1 MHTSRK
7 KLVSPL
13 VTLSSI
19 VALAGS
25 ATFTWAESM
34 VLEEIVVEAQKKV
47 ETVTE
52 TPMTINAI
60 SGEQFEK
67 YASFNFQDVAR
78 TTPALSFDVGVTPDI
93 RMRGVSTVTLAAVSL
108 RTTIYQDGA
117 LIEQPRTI
125 FDPQYDIERFEVLKG
140 PQGTLYGKSS
150 PTGAINIRT
159 KNPSLSE
166 TDGYLSGSIGQ
177 RDLINTQFGVSVP
190 IIEDQLAVRV
200 AAIYDDNETYGT
212 ENVAT
217 GREAHS
223 RASGT
228 RVTFLWEPS
237 DNFSGRFSYQYREK
251 KDNPFYTNDGAGFD
265 FRDDKLNTNLNDSNN
280 YIDQLSILELNYG
293 INDNL
298 SIVSVTAYQ
307 EQSFDNYQDIDGVI
321 GSVNPGTGP
330 GQSLVG
336 SEQFTNA
343 EISPQIQEDLRL
355 ISEDND
361 IWDWQMGLYYQ
372 RTGSLTNVN
381 VTTYNASALSY
392 LDVNTT
398 LLSIQEN
405 YALYTHN
412 TFKINDDFNIIA
424 GLRYQQSRR
433 FTSQPTV
440 VNTKNGGL
448 LREVNGIP
456 ANIRTL
462 MTYPVTGTLKAQ
474 YFFSPDLVAYATVDR
489 AFRGGGANVDIS
501 NNLPSDFSEISEES
515 ANSAEI
521 GLKGTFED
529 QRGRFAISAFDQIY
543 KNFQQD
549 FQNVTIN
556 AFPPLVQN
564 MVQSAKEAETRGL
577 ELSLAWLLQ
586 ESWSVEFNTAFT
598 DSKFTD
604 FDGAIAS
611 LDAVTNT
618 SVCGSQPAPGKNYA
632 TCDLSGERLPLAS
645 RWSGNVASEY
655 SLPAFGSTDWYLNAL
670 FNFQSDQVDKVTR
683 DTLGGYST
691 LDLFTG
697 LRGGEDSTWDVNFW
711 VKNVFDRRVITR
723 VFKAGI
729 PVSGVAGTEPT
740 FNQVNTNLPRQ
751 IGVTGSYRF

>member
-1 MHTSRK
+1 MLARAE
-7 KLVSPL
+7 PL
-13 VTLSSI
+13 I
-19 VALAGS
+19 
-25 ATFTWAESM
+25 
-34 VLEEIVVEAQKKV
+34 LEEIIVEAQKKV

-67 YASFNFQDVAR
+67 YASFNFQDLAR

-117 LIEQPRTI
+117 LIEQPRVI

-159 KNPSLSE
+159 RNPNLSE
-166 TDGYLSGSIGQ
+166 LDGYVSGSVGAPNF
-177 RDLINTQFGVSVP
+177 LNTQFGVSTP
-190 IIEDQLAVRV
+190 IIKDKLAVRIS
-200 AAIYDDNETYGT
+200 ALYDDNETSGV

-217 GREAHS
+217 GRDAHS

-228 RVTFLWEPS
+228 RVTFLWEPG

-251 KDNPFYTNDGAGFD
+251 KENLFYTNDGAGFD
-265 FRDDKLNTNLNDSNN
+265 FDDDKLNSNLNDYNN

-298 SIVSVTAYQ
+298 SIVSVAAYQ
-307 EQSFDNYQDIDGVI
+307 EQSFDNYQDIDGVT
-321 GSVNPGTGP
+321 GSLNSGTGS

-343 EISPQIQEDLRL
+343 EISPQFQEDLRL

-361 IWDWQMGLYYQ
+361 IWDWQLGLYYQ
-372 RTGSLTNVN
+372 RTGSQTKVN
-381 VTTYNASALSY
+381 VTTYNAALSGY
-392 LDVNTT
+392 VDVNTV
-398 LLSIQEN
+398 LESIQEN
-405 YALYTHN
+405 YAFYTHN
-412 TFKINDDFNIIA
+412 TFKVNDDFNIIA

-440 VNTKNGGL
+440 IYTNNGGL

-456 ANIRTL
+456 KSIRTL

-474 YFFSPDLVAYATVDR
+474 YFFAPELVGYATVDR

-501 NNLPSDFSEISEES
+501 SNLPSDFSEIPEES
-515 ANSAEI
+515 ANSVEI

-549 FQNVTIN
+549 FQNLTIN
-556 AFPPLVQN
+556 AYPPLLQN
-564 MVQSAKEAETRGL
+564 MVQSAKEAETRGI
-577 ELSLAWLLQ
+577 ELACL
-586 ESWSVEFNTAFT
+586 V
-598 DSKFTD
+598 
-604 FDGAIAS
+604 IA
-611 LDAVTNT
+611 
-618 SVCGSQPAPGKNYA
+618 
-632 TCDLSGERLPLAS
+632 
-645 RWSGNVASEY
+645 
-655 SLPAFGSTDWYLNAL
+655 
-670 FNFQSDQVDKVTR
+670 
-683 DTLGGYST
+683 
-691 LDLFTG
+691 
-697 LRGGEDSTWDVNFW
+697 
-711 VKNVFDRRVITR
+711 
-723 VFKAGI
+723 
-729 PVSGVAGTEPT
+729 
-740 FNQVNTNLPRQ
+740 
-751 IGVTGSYRF
+751 